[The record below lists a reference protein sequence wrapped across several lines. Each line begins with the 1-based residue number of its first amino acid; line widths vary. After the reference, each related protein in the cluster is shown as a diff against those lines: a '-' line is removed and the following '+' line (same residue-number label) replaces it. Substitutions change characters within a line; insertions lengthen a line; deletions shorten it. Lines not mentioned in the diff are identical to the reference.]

1 MGKIRI
7 HKGRP
12 VWIPTVTERFNAM
25 IKDKFIDMITDTS
38 EPLTHNDFLFRDW
51 LGRYNLSPILYRNH
65 GLCCGSASHGD
76 AVWDVFGPLV
86 APGYINPFSRGLDWI
101 GPRR

>member
-51 LGRYNLSPILYRNH
+51 LVGYVRTTKGIISKKVKEDCLQFLKDERAEQNEIRHEAARREALDYRN
-65 GLCCGSASHGD
+65 
-76 AVWDVFGPLV
+76 V
-86 APGYINPFSRGLDWI
+86 
-101 GPRR
+101 